1 MQCVVMTIA
10 WTMLKSKNDNLTNRS
25 DHKCKMAT
33 INTEKNVMKNYNL
46 TSIMLNIAMATGTM
60 VSLQFFVRNATEYKF
75 NSNW

>member
-1 MQCVVMTIA
+1 
-10 WTMLKSKNDNLTNRS
+10 MLKSKNDNLTNRS
-25 DHKCKMAT
+25 DHKCKMAI

-75 NSNW
+75 NSN